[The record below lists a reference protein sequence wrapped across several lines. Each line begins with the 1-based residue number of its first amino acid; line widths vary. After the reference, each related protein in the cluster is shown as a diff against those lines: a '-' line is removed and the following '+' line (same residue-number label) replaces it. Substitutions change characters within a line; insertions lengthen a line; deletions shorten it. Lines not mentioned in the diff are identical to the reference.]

1 MFISVFVRTSVA
13 RGQTCNSD
21 QLDLKWMLLSG
32 TAGEGP
38 ERLRVEEKL
47 QEQDPTCVPSS
58 FISPSL
64 PASNCPFL
72 DQHLPR
78 SHERGLRQPQAGT
91 LRPSSQLARE
101 IAAHSGPAFSN
112 AHDSILWCTEV
123 FNFEVKKLFF
133 CSCFCCH
140 YLRIHC
146 QIQDH
151 EDFLLCSIV
160 LALEFSCLVHF
171 ELGTVC
177 DVS

>member
-112 AHDSILWCTEV
+112 TQGC
-123 FNFEVKKLFF
+123 
-133 CSCFCCH
+133 
-140 YLRIHC
+140 
-146 QIQDH
+146 
-151 EDFLLCSIV
+151 V
-160 LALEFSCLVHF
+160 LSSPHPRY
-171 ELGTVC
+171 GTLQQTPSVC
-177 DVS
+177 DVYFLLVPYLLGHFFFFYNFGKRLCRR